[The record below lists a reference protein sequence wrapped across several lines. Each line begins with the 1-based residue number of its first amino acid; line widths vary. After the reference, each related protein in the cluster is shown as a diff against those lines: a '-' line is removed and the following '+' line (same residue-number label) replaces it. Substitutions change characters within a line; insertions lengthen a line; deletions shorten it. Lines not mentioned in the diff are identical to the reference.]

1 MRFVLHLQTIRE
13 TQAKHVVIVAMLAL
27 NMLTVNQDSKQVN
40 LQLGQT
46 VETALLPQIQC
57 MRVRELDTGC
67 DKVGRCGLKIY
78 ATILQ
83 HGSGMHLTA
92 FHLCTDRPPTQTTG
106 PNPLLLTEQLLGIFN
121 VMVDECV
128 VQKYSIFQKQLSI
141 AKYTQHPPPPP
152 RKQRDA

>member
-57 MRVRELDTGC
+57 MRVRELDTGY

-78 ATILQ
+78 TTIL
-83 HGSGMHLTA
+83 H
-92 FHLCTDRPPTQTTG
+92 FCTS
-106 PNPLLLTEQLLGIFN
+106 LL
-121 VMVDECV
+121 CV
-128 VQKYSIFQKQLSI
+128 VSTSLPLSPPSISLPFHIAPPSSLSSLPMPL
-141 AKYTQHPPPPP
+141 YL
-152 RKQRDA
+152 